1 MAKTATKSATSS
13 PQASAFT
20 PESGPSDAQHSAAP
34 QDGRPPVHTIRY
46 RNIKA
51 AIWEN
56 ESANGAFFSVTITR
70 SWQDERK
77 DWHDTTSFNAGDLP
91 TLAKAVNDAH
101 SWIAWTQRQRKQ
113 PSRP

>member
-1 MAKTATKSATSS
+1 MAKTASKSATPS
-13 PQASAFT
+13 PQAS
-20 PESGPSDAQHSAAP
+20 SDSVPSDSQQSAAS
-34 QDGRPPVHTIRY
+34 QDGKRPVHTIRY
-46 RNIKA
+46 RNVKA

-77 DWHDTTSFNAGDLP
+77 DWHDSQSFNAGDLP

-113 PSRP
+113 PARP